1 MALKIGSIAAA
12 SGAGAFTLNKIYKK
26 FSKRETVTLV
36 DKACNYLTTKIGEI
50 MSKIGQFADPVMDK
64 KIPIIDKTPREIMS
78 SFDDIIKNIGETIKT
93 QYNKALSLFKRGDN
107 NNQDPAV
114 PQPANPQQSQGSQQ
128 PVSAQKNQR
137 SLGDKVNA
145 ARNHLLNSPNNQN
158 KRNDIRTDYQ
168 NNVSYRLD
176 GNNQTLLKT
185 ATVNTPNG
193 VKNIWRPVTA
203 QELKEIPKGIRHTF
217 GFESTDDDLVID
229 ASQIREV
236 LGDNYLVSVSEAGDY
251 VDITFVGDDISE
263 DVLNVSLD
271 EEEISIQESV
281 FGSDPAEEG
290 MISEAGLDYDDN
302 ELNELLSLLD

>member
-1 MALKIGSIAAA
+1 M
-12 SGAGAFTLNKIYKK
+12 
-26 FSKRETVTLV
+26 
-36 DKACNYLTTKIGEI
+36 
-50 MSKIGQFADPVMDK
+50 
-64 KIPIIDKTPREIMS
+64 
-78 SFDDIIKNIGETIKT
+78 
-93 QYNKALSLFKRGDN
+93 
-107 NNQDPAV
+107 
-114 PQPANPQQSQGSQQ
+114 
-128 PVSAQKNQR
+128 
-137 SLGDKVNA
+137 
-145 ARNHLLNSPNNQN
+145 NSPNNQN
-158 KRNDIRTDYQ
+158 KRNDIRTDYK

-281 FGSDPAEEG
+281 SGSDPAEEG

-302 ELNELLSLLD
+302 DLNELLSLLD